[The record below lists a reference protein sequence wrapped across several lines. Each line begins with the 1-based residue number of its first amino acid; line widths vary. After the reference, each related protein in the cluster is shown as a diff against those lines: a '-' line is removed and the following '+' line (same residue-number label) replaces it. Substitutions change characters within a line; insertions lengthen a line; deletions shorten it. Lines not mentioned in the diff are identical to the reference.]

1 MSTEE
6 QNPFND
12 AAETR
17 TQDAVVGEE
26 SSTVTHK
33 PTVILEANPFKDL
46 SAEPGIRVRDWVFP
60 VPMETTTV
68 ESLDRLIRDYA
79 LEAEANM
86 SESAAR
92 SAVQAYADHLRQT
105 YLGHWRHGQYAN
117 LFTREGAEF
126 VQAIDSDKGP
136 IRIGGQNVALGNSQA
151 MSGPSAIMAIQNAL
165 GIGKPT
171 KVPCWSSGLV
181 LTLGNFK
188 TSEILSLNLAL
199 TETRAEIGYET
210 GGMLFS
216 GGDVNI
222 ISEVVDFILDH
233 VIATNIRGWMVG
245 DKAVLKK
252 LLKVM
257 DIPSLLAGA
266 LASIY
271 PSGYPTVHKC
281 KNTGTAKCDYN
292 PALEV
297 DIDGIEFKVDSLLDF
312 KKVVWT
318 DRTRVSPKARRFMS
332 SGNNVHTVEQIEE
345 YQDEFNT
352 LEPLSA
358 PLSDSGAIVKIA
370 FHQPNLETYERVGRL
385 WINGVMEMVNMAM
398 DRITDADRETR
409 RTKRISFIRNYQHAL
424 RLQKH
429 AAWIKNLQMHV
440 PGEDEPRIVSDTDT
454 LFSSLETL
462 AEDKALAKNII
473 EAVDKHRVDAQVTFT
488 GIPNYVCPSC
498 NEPQL
503 DPAEAEHGLIP
514 MDMVAY
520 FFTIMVWK
528 WEHEA
533 TISTNP

>member
-1 MSTEE
+1 MSTDKPDYYTGDDQTHQDTPTTEE
-6 QNPFND
+6 
-12 AAETR
+12 
-17 TQDAVVGEE
+17 AVDT
-26 SSTVTHK
+26 SARKS
-33 PTVILEANPFKDL
+33 TVILESNPFKDV
-46 SAEPGIRVRDWVFP
+46 STEPNVRVRDWVFP
-60 VPMETTTV
+60 VPMEATTV
-68 ESLDRLIRDYA
+68 EKLDQLIRSYA

-92 SAVQAYADHLRQT
+92 EAVQNYANHLRQM
-105 YLGHWRHGQYAN
+105 YLGHWRHGQYAD
-117 LFTREGAEF
+117 LFTRTGAEF
-126 VQAIDSDKGP
+126 VQSIDSDKGP
-136 IRIGGQNVALGNSQA
+136 IRIGGQNVALGGSQA

-199 TETRAEIGYET
+199 VETRAEIGYET

-222 ISEVVDFILDH
+222 VSEIVDFILDH

-257 DIPSLLAGA
+257 DIPALLAGA
-266 LASIY
+266 LTSIY

-281 KNTGTAKCDYN
+281 KNTGTSKCDYS
-292 PALEV
+292 PSLEV

-318 DRTRVSPKARRFMS
+318 DRTRISPKARRFMS
-332 SGNNVHTVEQIEE
+332 AGNNVHTVEQIEE

-358 PLSDSGAIVKIA
+358 PLSDTGAVIRIA
-370 FHQPNLETYERVGRL
+370 FQQPNLETYEKVGRL
-385 WINGVMEMVNMAM
+385 WINGVMEMVNGAM
-398 DRITDADRETR
+398 DRITDADRDTR
-409 RTKRISFIRNYQHAL
+409 RTKRINFIRNYQHAL

-440 PGEDEPRIVSDTDT
+440 PGEEEPRLVTDTDT

-462 AEDKALAKNII
+462 AEDKALAANII
-473 EAVDKHRVDAQVTFT
+473 EAVDKYRVESQVTFT

-498 NEPQL
+498 KEPQL
-503 DPAEAEHGLIP
+503 DPSEAEHGLIP